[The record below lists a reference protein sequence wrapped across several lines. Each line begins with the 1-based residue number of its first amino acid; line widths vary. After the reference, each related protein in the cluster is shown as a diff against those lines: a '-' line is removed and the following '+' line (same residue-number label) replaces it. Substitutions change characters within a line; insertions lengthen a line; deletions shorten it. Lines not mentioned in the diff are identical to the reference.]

1 MPVPSQGHYGF
12 HSFPVVDWFVCLYT
26 YEFWL
31 SLCKIVRSSVI
42 LLLPLFNVRIMLFCL
57 STYSFCYLY
66 LFIAYQNKN
75 HTFNWLNTLHV
86 TFTIPR
92 YRLECWYRPVHKPC
106 INWYYWSIHGYL
118 FVYVLINYNV
128 TYNLILFL
136 IISWTP
142 FKQLL

>member
-1 MPVPSQGHYGF
+1 MDRDWTA
-12 HSFPVVDWFVCLYT
+12 SFSI
-26 YEFWL
+26 WL
-31 SLCKIVRSSVI
+31 RNGTCIIILDKQYNIANSSCHFGSI
-42 LLLPLFNVRIMLFCL
+42 YCHMTL
-57 STYSFCYLY
+57 SAMNYL
-66 LFIAYQNKN
+66 LFIAYQNKI
-75 HTFNWLNTLHV
+75 HTFNWLSTLHV

-92 YRLECWYRPVHKPC
+92 YRLECWYRPIQKPC
-106 INWYYWSIHGYL
+106 IDWYYWSIHGYL